1 MIPRTFF
8 VFICS
13 SAAALFGVSESVE
26 ANDLSPGDS
35 ARADARC
42 AAYGPGFTAVDGSDA
57 CVWVGGHVRLEVGS
71 RMASAPDNGW
81 AAGGVAPAAMRVNDG
96 YDEALPERGDA
107 SRSRE
112 RLRLRDSGATGSI
125 DPFR

>member
-8 VFICS
+8 VFIWS
-13 SAAALFGVSESVE
+13 SVAALFGAADRVE
-26 ANDLSPGDS
+26 ANDLQPAEG

-71 RMASAPDNGW
+71 RMASAPENGW
-81 AAGGVAPAAMRVNDG
+81 AASDAAAVRVKDG
-96 YDEALPERGDA
+96 YDEAVPESGDA
-107 SRSRE
+107 TRSRE
-112 RLRLRDSGATGSI
+112 RLRLRNVDAAGSL